1 MSIDNV
7 TASRFQQPAV
17 PALCSQAD
25 QPINSVGEPF
35 GIPSMKRTLMS
46 RIGCIVAAR
55 IGCAEKKERAN
66 TRLAAFAVAMLLSLA
81 ALPAVAQSVTYVGGN
96 SATAK
101 GSGLSGT
108 PTLSFTVQP
117 GQNRIV
123 FITAA
128 FERDHCT
135 TASSE
140 TLANCADDATANSNF
155 AAPTLVTL
163 NGSNVPISFTITGPS
178 GNTTVQNPLTPPAGD
193 LRFGNRY
200 QTSAG
205 ATTSPA
211 DSLYSLESYFTALYE
226 SQLRTLGCTSTAA
239 CSLTISLP
247 NVVAPKRPGDE
258 AMLVAQQFNNVNQ
271 RSDGSGT
278 SGTVSG
284 TGIVRSL
291 VNTGSPSLCSPGGN
305 NDPGASPGNW
315 SVCPGSYDAGQS
327 PQNAG
332 DGVLLFGINGY
343 ARTGTA
349 MDFLA
354 SPSFTEVMNPNVIN
368 DDPAG
373 ANYLTNN
380 ESDGFSTSFQFAN
393 GSVATLPASNI
404 KLQSQNGSLGAGD
417 VVSGGFMAGFT
428 LTRATVDLSLTKTNT
443 PGVNSNADQVSDTV
457 AQGATDNVYTI
468 VVTNKSLYDYIN
480 GAVLTDPVGTNITKT
495 GAVTCTASSAQSE
508 CPTVGALTTAALEGA
523 GITIPTIAPNSTMTF
538 TVTTTVAAVPV
549 GTFATNTATVTLPA
563 PYADATP
570 ADNTKTDSDLILGR
584 IVIIKDAQPNAPGVN
599 FNFTAVGTGVSNFA
613 LIDDGTAPGPG
624 VANTK
629 VFDVVAGNFTVTEN
643 VTSGWTLTN
652 VVCSAGGI
660 PVTVPVLGFSGLVN
674 ITVVAGQTV
683 TCTFT
688 NKRAPVVKLQK
699 ELPNGRFVAT
709 DQFTLNVSGVAS
721 GTTTTGTGNAATG
734 VTTLN
739 PATAGTALTLS
750 ETGAG
755 GASLANYDTSY
766 SCTNATAGSATAM
779 PSGSGS
785 TFNSLTPQAGDDI
798 TCKFVNAAK
807 PRVRVQKTTQG
818 GIGGAFTFSQTNLAS
833 NPASITTTAA
843 GTAAPPTPTAINV
856 VTTGAAVTL
865 TETPAAGWT
874 LASASC
880 IDANS
885 AATGNTGTFAT
896 LVGNVLTIPAGN
908 VKAGADF
915 TCVFTNSKMPT
926 VKVQKITQGGV
937 GGPFTFS
944 QTNLASAPV
953 GITTTAAATATPATP
968 AAINV
973 TALGTAVTL
982 TEAPPAG
989 WTLTSATC
997 TDANGSTTGNSGP
1010 IGSLSSGVLT
1020 IPAAA
1025 VKVGADFTCV
1035 FTNTKQ
1041 PTVTV
1046 TKRSLGGIGTFAFT
1060 GTNGFSSQSITTAT
1074 PGTGVA
1080 GATQPLTAPG
1090 IATTITESAPP
1101 AGFSLTAISCT
1112 GLGAGGTATPTINGA
1127 SGGNVVLNAAA
1138 TAAGSDIACTF
1149 TNTKTA
1155 TVQLRKTWLG
1165 ATVNDA
1171 VNVTAT
1177 GLTPLA
1183 SVANTASETDTG
1195 TAQTVTVGS
1204 VITIGE
1210 TFTTGNAAGYTSA
1223 LSCTG
1228 TSGLSGNVLTV
1239 GDADTAIVCTETN
1252 TRKTATIT
1260 LAKTWVGATVN
1271 DAVNVTATGL
1281 TPLASVANTASETDT
1296 GTAQTVTVGS
1306 VITIGETFTTGNAAG
1321 YTSALSCTGT
1331 SGLSGN
1337 VLTVGASDTAIVCT
1351 ETNTRKT
1358 ATITLAKT
1366 WVGATVN
1373 DAVNVTATGL
1383 TPLASVA
1390 NTASET
1396 DTG

>member
-1 MSIDNV
+1 MVHQLGGDLLIWVIGPLELAVLHDSRGNQSGFRLNV
-7 TASRFQQPAV
+7 QKIGADSAGPAR
-17 PALCSQAD
+17 QF
-25 QPINSVGEPF
+25 GE
-35 GIPSMKRTLMS
+35 ISSMKIDLLSKISRHVAVRITTFAAATLMS
-46 RIGCIVAAR
+46 
-55 IGCAEKKERAN
+55 
-66 TRLAAFAVAMLLSLA
+66 LATLS
-81 ALPAVAQSVTYVGGN
+81 AVAQTVTPIVPGS
-96 SATAK
+96 SATAI
-101 GSGLSGT
+101 GAGTSGT
-108 PTLSFTVQP
+108 PALTFSVQP
-117 GQNRIV
+117 GQNRAV
-123 FITAA
+123 FITAS

-135 TASSE
+135 APSDILNNCGSGHDTAPN
-140 TLANCADDATANSNF
+140 ANF
-155 AAPTLVTL
+155 ADPDFLTAGGANLQI
-163 NGSNVPISFTITGPS
+163 NFTVTGPTGS
-178 GNTTVQNPLTPPAGD
+178 TTVANPLLTSPTSPGD
-193 LRFGNRY
+193 LRFGQRSSDTNW
-200 QTSAG
+200 A
-205 ATTSPA
+205 AA
-211 DSLYSLESYFTALYE
+211 AYSLEAYFLAIYE
-226 SQLRTLGCTSTAA
+226 SQLRQIGCAAGAA
-239 CSLTISLP
+239 CSITISLP
-247 NVVAPKRPGDE
+247 GIDQPNHGGDE
-258 AMLVAQQFNNVNQ
+258 AMLTAQQFNNVSQ
-271 RSDGSGT
+271 RQNGQGT
-278 SGTVSG
+278 SGTVSGANQG

-291 VNTGSPSLCSPGGN
+291 VNTGETSECGPNFTNTTNPLQS
-305 NDPGASPGNW
+305 SPGNW
-315 SVCPGSYDAGQS
+315 SVCPIGSNYDPGQA
-327 PQNAG
+327 PVAPG
-332 DGVLLFGINGY
+332 DGVLLFGLNGY
-343 ARTGTA
+343 AGAGPMGFQPSSGFTEI
-349 MDFLA
+349 L
-354 SPSFTEVMNPNVIN
+354 SPSVLNTNPPDGNFQ
-368 DDPAG
+368 AS
-373 ANYLTNN
+373 T

-393 GSVATLPASNI
+393 GVPVFNNI
-404 KLQSQNGSLGAGD
+404 QLVSRNGALGAGD
-417 VVSGGFMAGFT
+417 QTTGGFMAGFT
-428 LTRATVDLSLTKTNT
+428 LTRASIDLGITKTNT
-443 PGVNSNADQVSDTV
+443 PGVNSDVDQATDTV
-457 AQGATDNVYTI
+457 AVGASTTYNV
-468 VVTNKSLYDYIN
+468 VVTNKNAYNYIDDS
-480 GAVLTDPVGTNITKT
+480 VLRDPATSNLTKET
-495 GAVTCTASSAQSE
+495 VTCTATTGSL
-508 CPTVGALTTAALEGA
+508 CPTGPLTVAALEGG
-523 GITIPTIAPNSTMTF
+523 GIVIPTIAPGGKVTFSIVATVASTLPIG
-538 TVTTTVAAVPV
+538 VTTI
-549 GTFATNTATVTLPA
+549 TNTATITPPTGYTDPLTT
-563 PYADATP
+563 DNSAT
-570 ADNTKTDSDLILGR
+570 DTDTVLGR
-584 IVIIKDAQPNAPGVN
+584 IMIIKDAQPNAPGVN
-599 FNFTAVGTGVSNFA
+599 FSFAAVGTGVSAFT
-613 LIDDGTAPGPG
+613 LSDDGTAPGAG

-629 VFDVVAGNFTVTEN
+629 IFDVLAGNFTVTETAAPGWALSN
-643 VTSGWTLTN
+643 VT
-652 VVCSAGGI
+652 CSAGGV
-660 PVTVPVLGFSGLVN
+660 PVTLPIVGFTGVVN
-674 ITVVAGQTV
+674 ITTVAGQLV

-688 NKRAPVVKLQK
+688 NKRAPIIRLQK
-699 ELPNGRFVAT
+699 ELPNARFVAT
-709 DQFTLNVSGVAS
+709 DQFKLDINAAGAPVATATTTGS
-721 GTTTTGTGNAATG
+721 GTTAAETA
-734 VTTLN
+734 VLN
-739 PATAGTALTLS
+739 PATAGTAYTLTEAGTGTPAAVLS
-750 ETGAG
+750 
-755 GASLANYDTSY
+755 NYTTTY
-766 SCTNATAGSATAM
+766 SCTNATAGSATVM
-779 PSGSGS
+779 PNGSGAAIPAI
-785 TFNSLTPQAGDDI
+785 TPVAGDDI

-843 GTAAPPTPTAINV
+843 GTPAPPTPAAINV
-856 VTTGAAVTL
+856 VTTGTAVTL

-885 AATGNTGTFAT
+885 ATTGNTGTFAT

-926 VKVQKITQGGV
+926 VKVQKITLGGV

-1025 VKVGADFTCV
+1025 VKAGADFTCV

-1060 GTNGFSSQSITTAT
+1060 GTNGFSSQNIITAT

-1112 GLGAGGTATPTINGA
+1112 GLGSGGTATPTINGA
-1127 SGGNVVLNAAA
+1127 SGGDVVLNAAA

-1155 TVQLRKTWLG
+1155 TVQLRKTWVG

-1183 SVANTASETDTG
+1183 SVANTANETDTG

-1260 LAKTWVGATVN
+1260 LAKTWVGATIN

-1281 TPLASVANTASETDT
+1281 TSLASVANTASETDT
-1296 GTAQTVTVGS
+1296 GTAQTV
-1306 VITIGETFTTGNAAG
+1306 
-1321 YTSALSCTGT
+1321 
-1331 SGLSGN
+1331 
-1337 VLTVGASDTAIVCT
+1337 
-1351 ETNTRKT
+1351 
-1358 ATITLAKT
+1358 
-1366 WVGATVN
+1366 
-1373 DAVNVTATGL
+1373 
-1383 TPLASVA
+1383 
-1390 NTASET
+1390 
-1396 DTG
+1396 